1 MYRRHRDKVPA
12 PLAPDASDAIAVTVR
27 ELVSLIEIFGHV
39 HAQISELSEASGE
52 TIAHASGL
60 ALVPSLYARAGL
72 ASIRGLR
79 DIPLLVDEIGLLEA
93 AVINL
98 ESYEGN
104 EVVLVAGYELLDNFA
119 HRERN
124 AHPLRCRHGVLAFA
138 DEAGDTTQVL

>member
-1 MYRRHRDKVPA
+1 MRRRYRDKFDA
-12 PLAPDASDAIAVTVR
+12 PPVENSSDVIAITVR
-27 ELVSLIEIFGHV
+27 ELVSLVGVFEHS
-39 HAQISELSEASGE
+39 HAQISELSDASRE
-52 TIAHASGL
+52 TIANASGL
-60 ALVPSLYARAGL
+60 TLVPSLYARVGL
-72 ASIRGLR
+72 ASIRGIC